1 LILRFR
7 RILEPMRAIE
17 FWVPSTYLIAISISR
32 IAWDAPR
39 AEARMRLTGFSA
51 DGVPGFSLITSK

>member
-1 LILRFR
+1 
-7 RILEPMRAIE
+7 MRAIE